1 MPLDDVLAG
10 YQRGGPCWRFAAR
23 AWQAVQ
29 EQIKVLDDCDL
40 AALRRTIDGPVCN
53 HFHRTHRVRPF
64 FDLSTWSAQHLQRV
78 EQALEQWIDP
88 HAPANLGQ
96 AMRYAVLGA
105 GKRLRPLLVLA
116 ACEAVGRPLAQAL
129 RAACAVE
136 LIHAYSLVHDDMPCM
151 DNDVL
156 RRGKPTV
163 HVQFGAGPGV
173 VGGRCAAGAGLL
185 SCWCRRCSAASLCA
199 GAVVPLAGRCCG
211 LAGMAGGQAIDLA
224 SVGQPLSEAQLRHMH
239 RLKTGALLQCSVD
252 MGAACAVRTRMPK
265 ALGCAQAHYR
275 QRPGFGFSGRR
286 RYFGCHGPTR
296 PPWAN
301 SRQGRCQRQ
310 SPTYVSLLALE
321 LAVARAQALRA
332 TSPRHACA
340 QCLARYPCAGCAGR
354 YGRGA

>member
-1 MPLDDVLAG
+1 MAP
-10 YQRGGPCWRFAAR
+10 FAMTSTAPT
-23 AWQAVQ
+23 VS
-29 EQIKVLDDCDL
+29 
-40 AALRRTIDGPVCN
+40 TPS
-53 HFHRTHRVRPF
+53 

-116 ACEAVGRPLAQAL
+116 ACEAVGGPLAQAL

-163 HVQFGAGPGV
+163 HVQFGQAQALLAGDALQALAFELLVPDDAALPASV
-173 VGGRCAAGAGLL
+173 QVQWCRLLAAAAG
-185 SCWCRRCSAASLCA
+185 SQ
-199 GAVVPLAGRCCG
+199 
-211 LAGMAGGQAIDLA
+211 GMAGGQAIDLA

-252 MGAACAVRTRMPK
+252 MGAACAVVDAAARTALSQYGS
-265 ALGCAQAHYR
+265 ALGLAFQVVDDILDVTQDSATL
-275 QRPGFGFSGRR
+275 GKTAGKDAASDK
-286 RYFGCHGPTR
+286 
-296 PPWAN
+296 
-301 SRQGRCQRQ
+301 
-310 SPTYVSLLALE
+310 PTYVSLLGLE
-321 LAVARAQALRA
+321 QAMAYAQALRA
-332 TSPRHACA
+332 QAHAA
-340 QCLARYPCAGCAGR
+340 LQASALPDTRALAALADMVVGR
-354 YGRGA
+354 SH